1 MKLRPSEILASQ
13 QMTCKGAKYI
23 GILRIE
29 HMLKF
34 LPLKI
39 RLLCVKEI
47 VQIISEKY
55 ALLNVFIQ
63 TIIAASIMIISAVT
77 VEIKAMK
84 MGIYVALAYL
94 GFIIALYSIPRET
107 NTIWI
112 YKTTGIKHR
121 EFAFAKF
128 LVNCLVSSILSIAIF
143 LSYIFLVIVVSNT
156 GTTYIESILY
166 GYLWSIGT
174 MIPLSTIWG
183 IIVGAI
189 LPYKVIVKNK
199 RLLINLTD

>member
-1 MKLRPSEILASQ
+1 
-13 QMTCKGAKYI
+13 
-23 GILRIE
+23 
-29 HMLKF
+29 
-34 LPLKI
+34 
-39 RLLCVKEI
+39 
-47 VQIISEKY
+47 
-55 ALLNVFIQ
+55 
-63 TIIAASIMIISAVT
+63 MIISAVT
-77 VEIKAMK
+77 VEIKSMK

-189 LPYKVIVKNK
+189 LPYKVIVKKQKITYKFNGLEGLVLMILAFVVVVPGYLISQTSSILFLDLCF
-199 RLLINLTD
+199 LLYVILIFLCMINLAGKAYKKMR